1 MREFKGT
8 KGKWVATRSLSNK
21 FSIVSRTFNDSKEVC
36 EIISNEEYEANA
48 LLISKAPE
56 MLQML
61 QNILDNEYVSGQT
74 YDEIKQLIKQAT
86 EI

>member
-1 MREFKGT
+1 M
-8 KGKWVATRSLSNK
+8 
-21 FSIVSRTFNDSKEVC
+21 
-36 EIISNEEYEANA
+36 

-61 QNILDNEYVSGQT
+61 IDLRNCKETWSDLFQSDKDRIEL
-74 YDEIKQLIKQAT
+74 LIKQAT

>member
-1 MREFKGT
+1 MEFKGT
-8 KGKWVATRSLSNK
+8 KEKWQLSIDQFENY
-21 FSIVSRTFNDSKEVC
+21 N
-36 EIISNEEYEANA
+36 IISNGFYLGEARSREDA

-56 MLQML
+56 LLEML

-74 YDEIKQLIKQAT
+74 YNEIEQLIKQAT